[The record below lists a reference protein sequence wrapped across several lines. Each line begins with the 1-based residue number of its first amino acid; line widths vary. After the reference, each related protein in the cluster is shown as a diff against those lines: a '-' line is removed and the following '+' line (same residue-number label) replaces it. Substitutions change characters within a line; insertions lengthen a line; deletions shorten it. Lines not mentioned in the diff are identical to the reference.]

1 MHKLGFMHLLTPVF
15 PFRLGKTLCQESA
28 VRLHSGEHH
37 SDLYAALQAGFM
49 PDHERRHIFD
59 GKSSL
64 NLDGILLFRN
74 VPENN
79 VTPDYLPYISCAADP
94 IIGCDCVLPSKRTLV
109 SALASG
115 QLPRE
120 QAPRL

>member
-1 MHKLGFMHLLTPVF
+1 MHKL
-15 PFRLGKTLCQESA
+15 
-28 VRLHSGEHH
+28 
-37 SDLYAALQAGFM
+37 GFM

-59 GKSSL
+59 GKFSL

-79 VTPDYLPYISCAADP
+79 FTLDYLPYISCAADP
-94 IIGCDCVLPSKRTLV
+94 MIGCDCVLPSKRTWV
-109 SALASG
+109 SG